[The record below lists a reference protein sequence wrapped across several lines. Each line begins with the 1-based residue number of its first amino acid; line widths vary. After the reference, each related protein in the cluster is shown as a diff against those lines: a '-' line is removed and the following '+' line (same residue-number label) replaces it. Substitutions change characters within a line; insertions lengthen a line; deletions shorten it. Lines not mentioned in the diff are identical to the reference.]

1 MGNLFQISVE
11 MQSIMNELIE
21 NDGELTPELEQMLT
35 IAESNLREKSSN
47 YAYVVRSLEYDND
60 IIDSEIKRLQGLKK
74 TRTNAID
81 RLKNALT
88 NAMIICDVSEI
99 TTATTKISFRKS
111 EVLEIVDETKV
122 PKKYK
127 TNVVTTK
134 IDKNEIKSDLKAGKR
149 INGVELIQKQNIQ
162 IK

>member
-1 MGNLFQISVE
+1 
-11 MQSIMNELIE
+11 
-21 NDGELTPELEQMLT
+21 MLT

-47 YAYVVRSLEYDND
+47 YAYVVRSLEYDNE

-99 TTATTKISFRKS
+99 TTATSKISFRKS
-111 EVLEIVDETKV
+111 EILEIVDETKV
-122 PKKYK
+122 PEKYK

-134 IDKNEIKSDLKAGKR
+134 IDKNEIKSDLKAGKQ
-149 INGVELIQKQNIQ
+149 INGVELIQKQNLQ

>member
-1 MGNLFQISVE
+1 MGNLFQITNE

-21 NDGELTPELEQMLT
+21 NDGELTPQLEQMLT
-35 IAESNLREKSSN
+35 IAESNLNEKSSN
-47 YAYVVRSLEYDND
+47 YAYVIRSMEYDND

-74 TRTNAID
+74 TRTIAID
-81 RLKNALT
+81 RLKNALS
-88 NAMIICDVSEI
+88 NAMIICDINEI
-99 TTATTKISFRKS
+99 TTPTTKISFRKS
-111 EVLEIVDETKV
+111 TTLEILDESKV

-134 IDKNEIKSDLKAGKR
+134 IDKNQIKSDLKAGKT
-149 INGVELIQKQNIQ
+149 INGVELVENKNLQ